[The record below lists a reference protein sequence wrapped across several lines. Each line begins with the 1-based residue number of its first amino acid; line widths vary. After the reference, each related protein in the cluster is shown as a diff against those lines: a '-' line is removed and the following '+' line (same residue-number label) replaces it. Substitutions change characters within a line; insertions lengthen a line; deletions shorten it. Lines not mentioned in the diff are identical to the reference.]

1 MFSTYRKGNVTLDM
15 EYIAKAMYSES
26 VLPFAYDYRD
36 PQSNLSFQLISPTY
50 ALIADPD
57 FPVVKQILAAEW
69 QIQYAAGFSGVGNVR
84 FVAKGLDASLAA
96 NWKTINDVLQQYN
109 FAGQLPIVSLAQ
121 VYMLAVRI
129 NDSKVITG
137 TLFTPSQ
144 PYVSLSLTGTPPTL
158 TVGTERTV
166 PYNNVAETIGV
177 EESDSAQIVAVTSGA
192 DTGKLQL
199 SVAGVYMIRASFG
212 VQTSGVATITSPVF
226 VQLKVLLNGTNIA
239 ESFGAIGQ
247 FGTIGDGVVQITT
260 LARINKAQLVNSQ
273 KAVLEIRAFAPGSSG
288 SYVIDASPSS
298 SFTVFFLG

>member
-1 MFSTYRKGNVTLDM
+1 MFSAYRKGNVSLDM
-15 EYIAKAMYSES
+15 EYIAKTMYSES

-36 PQSNLSFQLISPTY
+36 PRTGLSFQLISPTR

-57 FPVVKQILAAEW
+57 FPVIKQILAAEW
-69 QIQYAAGFSGVGNVR
+69 QIQYVAGFSGVGNVR
-84 FVAKGLDASLAA
+84 FVAKGLDATVAA

-137 TLFTPSQ
+137 TLTPSQ

-177 EESDSAQIVAVTSGA
+177 E
-192 DTGKLQL
+192 
-199 SVAGVYMIRASFG
+199 
-212 VQTSGVATITSPVF
+212 
-226 VQLKVLLNGTNIA
+226 
-239 ESFGAIGQ
+239 
-247 FGTIGDGVVQITT
+247 
-260 LARINKAQLVNSQ
+260 
-273 KAVLEIRAFAPGSSG
+273 
-288 SYVIDASPSS
+288 
-298 SFTVFFLG
+298 